1 MTANKI
7 IGYAIPSLTALL
19 VCATGCGGGTQS
31 PEPQQ
36 TIQTEQGEVPAPPP
50 GGETEIKTEDSQGN
64 EKKTTIETETD
75 D

>member
-1 MTANKI
+1 MKKARI
-7 IGYAIPSLTALL
+7 FSYAVPSLTALL
-19 VCATGCGGGTQS
+19 ASATGCGGSTPA

-50 GGETEIKTEDSQGN
+50 GGETEIKTEDEHGN
-64 EKKTTIETETD
+64 EKKTTIETEKD